1 MIGIATKHWAHQH
14 RQAALTLCCLIVVT
28 VWGELLMVAEVAYAQ
43 SGPLNFSLRTLLPV
57 ADDTNA
63 LAVGDFNGDGAL
75 DLVVGNNGLTTLYAN
90 DGSGNFVTA
99 TTIGSAMQTVDVVV
113 GDVNDD
119 GALDLVVYT
128 LQTPSRVYLNNGQ
141 GALQPATTFPAA
153 AGVLDQLALGDI
165 DGDRDLDLIA
175 SRETGSSSIYLNN
188 GQGAFAEAATLRA
201 GLNPFLIDQDGD
213 GDLDLFLIH
222 ADTLQPA
229 QSRLSLYKNN
239 GTGSF
244 QGTTLTLNGSKGFE
258 NRFAVGDIDGDGDL
272 DYVISSYKKSGC
284 TEANCEDLRLLLNR
298 GLLGFGSVRLDT
310 AGVSDLALVDL
321 DHDGDLDLA
330 TSSLAFSTQQAKDRQ
345 SKVYFN
351 NGVNELLLSAAF
363 VAQEIGPAETTA
375 RTLEVADLD
384 ADGLPDFVL
393 GGVGADAIYQNHN
406 LLFETC
412 QLDLLLLHPQLVAD
426 LNGDG
431 DLDIIQRS
439 GLLRENDGKGN
450 FTTRLILPV
459 TLDLASLLT
468 TADFN
473 GDGRLDLLTAHP
485 TQPAVIYLQSANG
498 LFLQGAVLD
507 QESTRATSLA
517 IGDLNGDG
525 TLDLLIGRGTQPGST
540 TGTPATSRLYFN
552 NGAAQFTN
560 SRALDSA
567 NETQAVAFADLDT
580 DGDLDIVVA
589 NSQELRGQEQGKQN
603 WLYFNDGTG
612 NFPEKRALGTGADR
626 TRALAVGDLNGDSY
640 VDLVLGNYNQ
650 PHVLYYNDG
659 NGRFDQGQPLGQLLA
674 QTGKILLLDL
684 DHDRDLDLIAANEQQ
699 ADSAYINDGKGR
711 FSAVAAFGEPFVDA
725 RLLTVAAGDLDADGD
740 LDIVAEP
747 QQLSLLPYVSGCWMK
762 GRLAKPLRTSDRLPQ
777 LVVRQ
782 PGNTAGAAPY
792 ASPTLF
798 AQRTISIP
806 FTLYDPEAK
815 PVDLRVYYSL
825 DGGGQ
830 WLPAHPTTETPTRR
844 LATLTNNAPVPYTF
858 IWDVY
863 ASNVWGQ
870 SDNVL
875 LRLEVQPSTQPARN
889 RKAAAYRYPYVAAQT
904 TPFRVRGTQVRV
916 LNAAGSPVAGAALY
930 RLPVGATSKAE
941 LYPVRNS
948 LNLRTN
954 AQGYLPG
961 RGALALG
968 DQLVALAPISATH
981 AFTLYH
987 TSAIPSPLGLN
998 SFTVNAAGIQTLTVS
1013 SANSLLLFNLDLSVE
1028 WDARNDG
1035 AFLADLANA
1044 IQHSSEVLFD
1054 VTEGQVALGEV
1065 NVYQAKER
1073 WSSADIVLYASNSLQ
1088 PRASMGGVVITPTHD
1103 IGLQGVITDAYLPG
1117 QVRMGPLW
1125 DPFGQSEA
1133 ELRQDWWL
1141 ALAHELSHYL
1151 FFLPDNYLGIENGF
1165 LVKIDCQGSFMTST
1179 YEEPY
1184 REFLTRDRW
1193 DAQEPCR
1200 TKTMAAHTTGR
1211 ADWETIQ
1218 RFLPWL
1224 RAPQSSAAV
1233 NPGPATMPLNV
1244 TQIRFVK
1251 PGGLPRPPALPARN
1265 FDLRNGNTGEVIQ
1278 VRQAAAYLFKTQG
1291 TPQLE
1296 DDTILALGDTGA
1308 GSDRIKVRGATAGD
1322 RLCLIAGQSTPV
1334 QVGCETLT
1342 ANSTSV
1348 RLGAVPGWQPDLVVS
1363 PITSRTLL
1371 ITVTQPLSPGLIL
1384 QAQVL
1389 PAYAPPTQ
1397 TSPSGVGVSAPWVV
1411 LQPDNPANPRLFTQQ
1426 ITLDAPAF
1434 EGFVRLWVA
1443 GDSLGREAISEFF
1456 LSTGWGPN
1464 NRRGFGTD
1472 NQVWGPNNRR
1482 GFGPNNRRGFGAANR
1497 VLGAPFASGDGKVT
1511 IFEMTN
1517 IVGYMGQA
1525 SLQALPTLPN
1535 LPLWLS
1541 PVGAG
1546 YRFQVAEPMER
1557 TIAFNYLEREA
1568 PKGYE
1573 QTLTLYY
1580 LPADAQPGDA
1590 TAWQRLPTDLD
1601 TGENLAA
1608 ARMPQNAVGGQGIYA
1623 LLATVEMPALTPGWN
1638 LFAYVI
1644 PGTRPVA
1651 PALASLAGAY
1661 TAVYEH
1667 APSAPVPWRLYDA
1680 TVTQQHPDLAGLV
1693 NDLPALE
1700 FGHAYWLYA
1709 TDAMTP
1715 YLGVALPAAGAQAA
1729 SNGELPPAT
1738 FYGPL
1743 DSAGIV
1749 VPTVGMPVTAAIDG
1763 VACGNGTVAQVNGQW
1778 VYKVQVTAAVANNG
1792 CGVLGATVKLG
1803 IGGYLVAQMATWD
1816 HRQAQYQPV
1825 TLVDTPWPA
1834 AGALIPPTEQLNNA
1848 NQIFLPMVAR

>member
-1 MIGIATKHWAHQH
+1 MTGIATTDWGSW
-14 RQAALTLCCLIVVT
+14 RSRSCTTLFCVLMAT
-28 VWGELLMVAEVAYAQ
+28 LLGELFLTEGIAYAQ
-43 SGPLNFSLRTLLPV
+43 SGPLTFSLRTLLPV

-63 LAVGDFNGDGAL
+63 LAVGDFNGDGTL
-75 DLVVGNNGLTTLYAN
+75 DLVVGNNGLTTLYSN
-90 DGSGNFVTA
+90 DGVGNFATA
-99 TTIGSAMQTVDVVV
+99 TPIGAAMQTVDVVV

-128 LQTPSRVYLNNGQ
+128 LQTPSRIFLNNGQ
-141 GALQPATTFPAA
+141 GVLQPAATFPAA
-153 AGVLDQLALGDI
+153 AGVLDQLAIGDL

-175 SRETGSSSIYLNN
+175 GRETGNSSIYLNN
-188 GQGAFAEAATLRA
+188 GQGVFTEAATLWA

-222 ADTLQPA
+222 ADTLQPT

-239 GTGSF
+239 GAGSF
-244 QGTTLTLNGSKGFE
+244 QGTTLTFSGSKGFE
-258 NRFAVGDIDGDGDL
+258 NRFALGDIDGDGDL
-272 DYVISSYKKSGC
+272 DYVISSYTKAGC
-284 TEANCEDLRLLLNR
+284 SQTPCEDLRLLLNR

-321 DHDGDLDLA
+321 DHDGDLDIA
-330 TSSLAFSTQQAKDRQ
+330 TSSLAFSTQQPKDRQ

-351 NGVNELLLSAAF
+351 NGVNELLLTASF
-363 VAQEIGPAETTA
+363 VAQEIGTAETTA

-393 GGVGADAIYQNHN
+393 GGVGADAIYQNRN
-406 LLFETC
+406 LLFEPC
-412 QLDLLLLHPQLVAD
+412 QMDLLLLHPQLVAD

-431 DLDIIQRS
+431 YLDIVQRS
-439 GLLRENDGKGN
+439 GILRENDGKGN
-450 FTTRLILPV
+450 FATRLILPV
-459 TLDLASLLT
+459 TLDLATLLT
-468 TADFN
+468 TADLN
-473 GDGRLDLLTAHP
+473 GDGRLDLVTAHP

-498 LFLQGAVLD
+498 LFLQAAVLD

-540 TGTPATSRLYFN
+540 TGTPSVSRLYFN
-552 NGAAQFTN
+552 NGAAQFTL
-560 SRALDSA
+560 SRPLDSA
-567 NETQAVAFADLDT
+567 SDTQAVAFADLDS
-580 DGDLDIVVA
+580 DGDLDLVVA
-589 NSQELRGQEQGKQN
+589 NSQEIRGQEQGKQN
-603 WLYFNDGTG
+603 WLYFNDGNG
-612 NFPEKRALGTGADR
+612 NFPEKRPLGTGTDR
-626 TRALAVGDLNGDSY
+626 TRTIAVGDLNGDSHL
-640 VDLVLGNYNQ
+640 DLVLGNYNQ
-650 PHVLYYNDG
+650 PNVLYSNDG
-659 NGRFDQGQPLGQLLA
+659 NGRFDQGQPLGQLLE
-674 QTGKILLLDL
+674 QTVKILLLDL
-684 DHDRDLDLIAANEQQ
+684 DHDRDLDLIVANEQQ
-699 ADSAYINDGKGR
+699 TDSAYVNDGKGR

-740 LDIVAEP
+740 LDLVAEP
-747 QQLSLLPYVSGCWMK
+747 QQLFLVPYVSGCWMK
-762 GRLAKPLRTSDRLPQ
+762 GRLAKPLRASDRLPQ

-782 PGNTAGAAPY
+782 PGNTVGAGPY

-798 AQRTISIP
+798 AQRTIAIP

-830 WLPAHPTTETPTRR
+830 WLPAQPTPNTPTRR
-844 LATLTNNAPVPYTF
+844 LATLNTNAPVPYTF
-858 IWDVY
+858 TWDVY

-889 RKAAAYRYPYVAAQT
+889 RKAISYRYPYVAAQT
-904 TPFRVRGTQVRV
+904 APFRVRGTQVRV

-948 LNLRTN
+948 VTLRTN

-968 DQLVALAPISATH
+968 DHLVALAPISATH

-987 TSAIPSPLGLN
+987 TSATPNALGLN
-998 SFTVNAAGIQTLTVS
+998 AFTVNAAGIQTLTVS
-1013 SANSLLLFNLDLSVE
+1013 AANPLLLFNLDLSVE

-1035 AFLADLANA
+1035 TFLADLANA

-1165 LVKIDCQGSFMTST
+1165 LVKLDCQGSFMTST

-1193 DAQEPCR
+1193 DAQESCR

-1244 TQIRFVK
+1244 TQIRFVE
-1251 PGGLPRPPALPARN
+1251 PGGLPLSPALPARN
-1265 FDLRNGNTGEVIQ
+1265 FDLRNGNTGEVMQ

-1296 DDTILALGDTGA
+1296 DDTVLALGDTGA

-1322 RLCLIAGQSTPV
+1322 RLCLMASQSDPI
-1334 QVGCETLT
+1334 QLGCETLT

-1348 RLGAVPGWQPDLVVS
+1348 RLRAAPGWQPDLVVS

-1371 ITVTQPLSPGLIL
+1371 ITVTQPLSPGLVL

-1397 TSPSGVGVSAPWVV
+1397 TIPSGVSVSAPWVV
-1411 LQPDNPANPRLFTQQ
+1411 LQPDNPANPRRFTQQ
-1426 ITLDAPAF
+1426 ITLNAPAF
-1434 EGFVRLWVA
+1434 EGFVRVWVA
-1443 GDSLGREAISEFF
+1443 GDSLGREAVSEFF

-1517 IVGYMGQA
+1517 LVGYMGEA
-1525 SLQALPTLPN
+1525 SLQALPTLPT
-1535 LPLWLS
+1535 LPLWLT

-1557 TIAFNYLEREA
+1557 TIAFNYLERET

-1573 QTLTLYY
+1573 QTLNLYY
-1580 LPADAQPGDA
+1580 LPADAQPGDV

-1601 TGENLAA
+1601 TDENLAA
-1608 ARMPQNAVGGQGIYA
+1608 ARLPQNAVGGQGIYA
-1623 LLATVEMPALTPGWN
+1623 LLATVEMPALTSGWN
-1638 LFAYVI
+1638 LFAYVV

-1651 PALASLAGAY
+1651 TALASLAGAY
-1661 TAVYEH
+1661 TAVY
-1667 APSAPVPWRLYDA
+1667 AYTPAAPVPWRLYDV
-1680 TVTQQHPDLAGLV
+1680 TVTQQHPELASFV
-1693 NDLPALE
+1693 NELQTLE

-1709 TDAMTP
+1709 TEAITP
-1715 YLGVALPAAGAQAA
+1715 YLGIALPQDTSMQAA
-1729 SNGELPPAT
+1729 STSELPPAT

-1749 VPTVGMPVTAAIDG
+1749 VPTVGMPVTAAINE
-1763 VACGNGTVAQVNGQW
+1763 VACGTGTVAQVNGQW
-1778 VYKVQVTAAVANNG
+1778 VYKVQVTAAVADNG
-1792 CGVLGATVKLG
+1792 CGVVGATLKLG
-1803 IGGYLVAQMATWD
+1803 IGGYAVAETATWD
-1816 HRQAQYQPV
+1816 NRQAQYLPV
-1825 TLVDTPWPA
+1825 TVVETPWPA
-1834 AGALIPPTEQLNNA
+1834 AGALTPPTVQENA
-1848 NQIFLPMVAR
+1848 NQIFLPFVVR